1 MAKKKYSP
9 NSISSLNED
18 WGLDAKDSE
27 QRPFSG
33 QAVQDFIKGQF
44 NTKVGY
50 VAYDK
55 DSNRYMLFASEDTY
69 NEYKTDSDKTEL
81 VIGSFEAPYNYE
93 ARITLETLTY
103 NSIFLG
109 TTGNYLDFSFDIT
122 NKSGQST
129 GENVTCTYT
138 FVNGNKQ
145 TTLNAIY
152 KANEYVHLNIDDY
165 LEEGTNRIKVSITG
179 ADTLASTAV
188 SVTYLMVNLTLEDEF
203 DISKVIDLTSSN
215 QTLEIPYT
223 ISGYG
228 TKELEWYIDGELQP
242 NVKDE
247 DEVVE
252 TTTSRTKYITVAGL
266 SQGTHT
272 LQFRAYLMSEGNKF
286 YSNTYYREFM
296 VYTGESKDAMVA
308 LSCEIPNTEELVTA
322 DNPLQLYG
330 ITQYASYSLE
340 FATYSP
346 KQAAT
351 TTVTVKLDDTALGS
365 VDSKNDVVNTY
376 TIQPTT
382 SGNKTVSLA
391 LPDMQ
396 RDVPA
401 YVSKATISVAEI
413 TAGLSFAF
421 DATGKTNNASD
432 KDSWTYGSY
441 TATFAGFDWNNT
453 SGWVDNALRI
463 AAGNQLSIDCA
474 PLSTDGMN
482 TGKTM
487 EFSFKSLAV
496 KDDDAV
502 ICDLTANN
510 VGLKITASEVKL
522 LSSGGKT
529 ISTKYKSGEDV
540 RVSIVLNRHT
550 GSTNKGL
557 VFIYVDGII
566 SAAINVMSA
575 ENFVSKATLSFKGT
589 EDAEIAL
596 RQMRFYDSAL
606 TSDQILNNFI
616 LYQQDAESMTTAYNR
631 NDIYEEGSTTFSTD
645 KMVNRCPVM
654 IVTGDIPTLENTS
667 NKNEQIT
674 VDIEYTNMQDP
685 TKNFKMVGAAMRPQ
699 GTSSMSYPKKNFRIY
714 TKRLSNTVLYD
725 ASGNEVEDKLYS
737 FKDGA
742 QPVSTWCLKADYAE
756 SSGTHN
762 TGIARLWNDVMYN
775 ARIDGEYKLR
785 TNAQKAAL
793 ENKYNYDVRTTV
805 DGFPILLFYR
815 LTEADDLVFIGKYN
829 FNNDK
834 STEKVFGF
842 CDIPGFD
849 NTNMECWEVLN
860 NGDSIAL
867 FQTVDDFDNKYT
879 DAFESRY
886 PDGSTEHTN
895 LKAFCEWI
903 VGVKNNA
910 AKFAT
915 EKWDH
920 LDVYKVAAYYIY
932 LMRFG
937 AVDQTVKN
945 AMFTTE
951 DGKLWYY
958 INYDNDTING
968 VINTGEL
975 AADYD
980 ITRQSKG
987 SDGQY
992 VYAGHESVLW
1002 NLLEADTEFM
1012 DIVRTVDQALY
1023 VAGLKYSTVIDMF
1036 NNKQAGKWS
1045 ERVYNQDAQY
1055 KYITPYTSS
1064 GTNNLFMLQ
1073 GSRSS
1078 HRKYWLSRRFDLYDS
1093 LYISGEFKNKVL
1105 EFKLTND
1112 TPAGQQF
1119 SITAG
1124 MAMYY
1129 GYGINDIPTETGI
1142 SLKKGESHEFT
1153 TPRVLNLGDPVRI
1166 YSANNIK
1173 KLDISKL
1180 IDRINQLTFSTGGEE
1195 LECLEELTVG
1205 SSEKSNSWL
1214 SEISGLKLATK
1225 LKKLDI
1231 TNCSGF
1237 TGIDLSGLEKMETL
1251 NAYGTSLT
1259 SVIFEKGSNV
1269 SSIKFPA
1276 TMQAIALEQLPK
1288 LSVSGFSISSWAN
1301 VYSIKI
1307 TGCPNLSNDIS
1318 FVTNWYANKTVAN
1331 ENCSL
1336 EMDGVN
1342 WTDVNPQTLLKLG
1355 EIKTAGG
1362 TLKLKGK
1369 IALTAADTD
1378 TISSIKEI
1386 FGDNV
1391 FDSSSELWITAPD
1404 AVFIIGPD
1412 TLLAGE
1418 DGKFEAIAV
1427 SQKEGTVS
1435 LSLSGN
1441 YLYGKLDS
1449 ETGILH
1455 TYPKSETTWSSDSTI
1470 AVTVKASFTS
1480 TDQTVGFT
1488 TEKIVNVYTRRY
1500 PTALSIS
1507 GEPTLNGENTFKSV
1521 FTYKSSDWEGNTPG
1535 DIVWTLSDELVAA
1548 GTTISKQSNEGCTV
1562 RLDSITDNVDG
1573 TLTAVM
1579 TTYSYVGKSD
1589 SYYSKSTITA
1599 TFDLYIINPSIAVS
1613 AKTNPNFMAALYSAG
1628 LCANEGYMT
1637 KAEAAQVTD
1646 TQWST
1651 FQCSSQLTRFDEI
1664 TNFTNITYFS
1674 TAVMSSSY
1682 KLRVKDTEHDI
1693 VMPENIVRWYKFYT
1707 GEFTFKR
1714 LIVNSKCLS
1723 LGPVTADEIVIPE
1736 DGKCYSISCDESK
1749 LIDIR
1754 ATTNPD
1760 YTSYDKPDV
1769 EGTNVLH
1776 IVGSSEYKNEHKLK
1790 MVTQDTY
1797 IYPGYITCFSD
1808 FDTPNTVTYN
1818 GIKFHIVNGLI
1829 CLVANSPIRS
1839 DFSDAIFLHI
1849 PPQATGILYAA
1860 MGWTYK
1866 LYASEIN
1873 KLTKFYGS
1881 PFYWA
1886 RFYSD
1891 DGTSYGDL
1899 SLDLDK
1905 VEFKDSSSAYLYGKD
1920 KQKVYY
1926 SKVFEDC
1933 YCRSIILS
1941 STEEVNFELPKINIY
1956 NKGDGTTTV
1965 DLKNIGYVINYNGKE
1980 IERLI
1985 LRGTS
1990 SPISELD
1997 TFGYYQYIY
2006 YEYLSRIDIY
2016 NLDIV
2021 PKLFYSY
2028 FGGTNSTSATVGT
2041 SVDSSVAKTVHVPA
2055 DTTIADDSLLKT
2067 QLVDINGFT
2076 IVYDL

>member
-69 NEYKTDSDKTEL
+69 KEYKADSDKTEL

-93 ARITLETLTY
+93 ARITLETPTY

-109 TTGNYLDFSFDIT
+109 TTGNYLDFSFDIV

-129 GENVTCTYT
+129 GENVACTYT

-145 TTLNAIY
+145 TTLNAVY

-330 ITQYASYSLE
+330 ITQYAPYSLE

-351 TTVTVKLDDTALGS
+351 TTVTIKLDGTALGS

-382 SGNKTVSLA
+382 SGNKTVSLV

-401 YVSKATISVAEI
+401 YVSKATISIAEI

-441 TATFAGFDWNNT
+441 TATFAGFDWNST

-482 TGKTM
+482 TGKTL

-502 ICDLTANN
+502 ICDLTTNN

-529 ISTKYKSGEDV
+529 VSTKYKSGEDV

-575 ENFVSKATLSFKGT
+575 ENFVSKASLSFKGT

-631 NDIYEEGSTTFSTD
+631 NDIYEEGSTAFSTD

-654 IVTGDIPTLENTS
+654 IITGDIPTLENTS

-674 VDIEYTNMQDP
+674 VDVEYTNMQDP

-910 AKFAT
+910 TKFAT

-1180 IDRINQLTFSTGGEE
+1180 IDRVNQLTFSTGGEE

-1214 SEISGLKLATK
+1214 SEISGLRLATK

-1259 SVIFEKGSNV
+1259 SVVFEKGSNI

-1307 TGCPNLSNDIS
+1307 TGCPNLANDIS

-1362 TLKLKGK
+1362 ILKLKGK
-1369 IALTAADTD
+1369 IVLTEADENAVA
-1378 TISSIKEI
+1378 SIKKI
-1386 FGDNV
+1386 FGDSV
-1391 FDSSSELWITAPD
+1391 FDSTSELWISAPD
-1404 AVFIIGPD
+1404 SIMIISPD
-1412 TLLAGE
+1412 YIIDGESTSVVPIALCSKEGKVTITVSGRSNSNRERTYDTETYLLTTKESGFSTSDTITFRATFYSNDQTVVLKKEKTLTIKPCIYPTGITIS
-1418 DGKFEAIAV
+1418 GS
-1427 SQKEGTVS
+1427 SQLGSENTYTATLTKSSDCNKEGTVS
-1435 LSLSGN
+1435 WSLSEE
-1441 YLYGKLDS
+1441 L
-1449 ETGILH
+1449 
-1455 TYPKSETTWSSDSTI
+1455 
-1470 AVTVKASFTS
+1470 
-1480 TDQTVGFT
+1480 
-1488 TEKIVNVYTRRY
+1488 
-1500 PTALSIS
+1500 TAI
-1507 GEPTLNGENTFKSV
+1507 GCII
-1521 FTYKSSDWEGNTPG
+1521 KSSDNSSC
-1535 DIVWTLSDELVAA
+1535 IVQTSSLDETDGQIKATLQ
-1548 GTTISKQSNEGCTV
+1548 TFN
-1562 RLDSITDNVDG
+1562 
-1573 TLTAVM
+1573 
-1579 TTYSYVGKSD
+1579 TTY
-1589 SYYSKSTITA
+1589 TA
-1599 TFDLYIINPSIAVS
+1599 TFDVHLLNPNIAVS
-1613 AKTNPNFMAALYSAG
+1613 AKTNPLFMSMCYTAGAAM
-1628 LCANEGYMT
+1628 NETYMT
-1637 KAEAAQVTD
+1637 KAEAAAVTD
-1646 TQWST
+1646 DEFNTIL
-1651 FQCSSQLTRFDEI
+1651 SSSGSSIQSWKTLTKFDEI
-1664 TNFTNITYFS
+1664 QYFTGLTTINCKTNFLKFQITEPVTLPEGLTTFWIYAYSSIDGLDMVNFKDLTASSTCTDIKCNVTGTFQTPDVDKTFVFKPCTDIDVIKANGQSKIYIADATPTSTSGEHVINVGLLQLSQDQALLDRTPINVESGYGSAPYVTFS
-1674 TAVMSSSY
+1674 KIESPNMVY
-1682 KLRVKDTEHDI
+1682 VNGIGFFVKDSEIFAI
-1693 VMPENIVRWYKFYT
+1693 VVPDEKVGSMVRFPDGITKVGAINNFGNRFKGYYKSDLVKITDYCCHADMF
-1707 GEFTFKR
+1707 
-1714 LIVNSKCLS
+1714 NS
-1723 LGPVTADEIVIPE
+1723 G
-1736 DGKCYSISCDESK
+1736 
-1749 LIDIR
+1749 
-1754 ATTNPD
+1754 
-1760 YTSYDKPDV
+1760 TSPIHMAV
-1769 EGTNVLH
+1769 LNTNVG
-1776 IVGSSEYKNEHKLK
+1776 V
-1790 MVTQDTY
+1790 
-1797 IYPGYITCFSD
+1797 
-1808 FDTPNTVTYN
+1808 
-1818 GIKFHIVNGLI
+1818 
-1829 CLVANSPIRS
+1829 
-1839 DFSDAIFLHI
+1839 
-1849 PPQATGILYAA
+1849 TGIY
-1860 MGWTYK
+1860 
-1866 LYASEIN
+1866 E
-1873 KLTKFYGS
+1873 
-1881 PFYWA
+1881 
-1886 RFYSD
+1886 D
-1891 DGTSYGDL
+1891 DGETLADFE
-1899 SLDLDK
+1899 LDLTSLK
-1905 VEFKDSSSAYLYGKD
+1905 
-1920 KQKVYY
+1920 Y
-1926 SKVFEDC
+1926 SKGDNWNASNPSYVFTLLC
-1933 YCRSIILS
+1933 CKSLII
-1941 STEEVNFELPKINIY
+1941 
-1956 NKGDGTTTV
+1956 KG
-1965 DLKNIGYVINYNGKE
+1965 KNP
-1980 IERLI
+1980 
-1985 LRGTS
+1985 S
-1990 SPISELD
+1990 
-1997 TFGYYQYIY
+1997 YIY
-2006 YEYLSRIDIY
+2006 YNTGYINAPIKVSKIEVQDSLF
-2016 NLDIV
+2016 
-2021 PKLFYSY
+2021 FYSNVDNTKY
-2028 FGGTNSTSATVGT
+2028 LEHFIYKSGREILNPKFGYSSFGYPNLQRVDLYTIPTISYIINSDNGGKVGS
-2041 SVDSSVAKTVHVPA
+2041 SVDSSITKTLHVPVG
-2055 DTTIADDSLLKT
+2055 TEIAEDSTLYTYFVTLC
-2067 QLVDINGFT
+2067 GFT